1 MNFSVNQYFYYWC
14 VKHHFCYALYWVFME
29 CLAHQSYQLL
39 SKSSKNHSLL
49 VLLCLFPSFNQ
60 SFGNTLQILTKYNY
74 VMTVFSCFSGKTP
87 SLYRHDLLGLHSKQ
101 SDRLTISMNAMH
113 KIPSKFVPKKF
124 AMTSKVRKL

>member
-1 MNFSVNQYFYYWC
+1 
-14 VKHHFCYALYWVFME
+14 ME
-29 CLAHQSYQLL
+29 CLAHQNYQLH
-39 SKSSKNHSLL
+39 SKSSKNHSFL